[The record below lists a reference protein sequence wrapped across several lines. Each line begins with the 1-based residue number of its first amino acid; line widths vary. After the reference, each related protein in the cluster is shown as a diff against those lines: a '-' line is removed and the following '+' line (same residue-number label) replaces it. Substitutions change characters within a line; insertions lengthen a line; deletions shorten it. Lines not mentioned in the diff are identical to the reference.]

1 MKRKKSILFWKE
13 KLFSLKR
20 KKPFIFHIFQ
30 RTIST
35 RKEKFRFF
43 WKKQFLLKKKE
54 VLIFLLGQHQKI
66 IFLREQFK
74 KIENSKRK
82 PNFLKKTYFQ
92 ICKDN
97 FRKRFSYIFVRAFSK
112 WRKHFTFFWKENR
125 LYFCEGISSSDIR
138 KVMLKKLYFSKR
150 KTIFMFWWGQLQKEK
165 TNSKRKTNF
174 SKKKRKR
181 TNFLFQNKNIFI
193 QKRKKKLFQKKKYF
207 LQRINILFSP
217 YKKKKAGEN
226 INKIFIFF

>member
-1 MKRKKSILFWKE
+1 M
-13 KLFSLKR
+13 
-20 KKPFIFHIFQ
+20 
-30 RTIST
+30 
-35 RKEKFRFF
+35 
-43 WKKQFLLKKKE
+43 
-54 VLIFLLGQHQKI
+54 
-66 IFLREQFK
+66 
-74 KIENSKRK
+74 
-82 PNFLKKTYFQ
+82 
-92 ICKDN
+92 
-97 FRKRFSYIFVRAFSK
+97 
-112 WRKHFTFFWKENR
+112 
-125 LYFCEGISSSDIR
+125 YFCEGISSSDIR

-217 YKKKKAGEN
+217 YKKKKAGE
-226 INKIFIFF
+226 KILIKYLYFSKTKTILFKKRKTSFIFFQKQTWFTWKHYLRERKKSAFHSCYLKETKTFIQYF

>member
-1 MKRKKSILFWKE
+1 M
-13 KLFSLKR
+13 
-20 KKPFIFHIFQ
+20 
-30 RTIST
+30 
-35 RKEKFRFF
+35 
-43 WKKQFLLKKKE
+43 
-54 VLIFLLGQHQKI
+54 
-66 IFLREQFK
+66 
-74 KIENSKRK
+74 
-82 PNFLKKTYFQ
+82 
-92 ICKDN
+92 
-97 FRKRFSYIFVRAFSK
+97 RAFSK

-174 SKKKRKR
+174 SKKKKRKR
-181 TNFLFQNKNIFI
+181 TNFLFQNKNFFI

-217 YKKKKAGEN
+217 NKKKKAGEN